1 MKANEKQAKK
11 SLSAAELAAELRAAR
26 EKRFKLRFKHGV
38 STLPNPLELRDTR
51 RQIARLKTWIRERS

>member
-11 SLSAAELAAELRAAR
+11 SLSAAELAAELRVAQ

-38 STLPNPLELRDTR
+38 SPLPNPLELRDAR